1 MEVSQP
7 GATASSSPPV
17 ITLKI
22 IYHRQKIFRVTFYSG
37 TYQSGYVDK
46 ISAKM
51 SIKCPKIRDFGATQF
66 WLCTDIS
73 YCVLRPQICN
83 CGNFLAVTFIYYPM
97 NPMKVVCMCI
107 LTPSRA
113 DVRPNN
119 SYYANI
125 FTAKLNK
132 NICYISHVK
141 CCVTLST
148 EGQCQ

>member
-51 SIKCPKIRDFGATQF
+51 SIKCPKIRDFGAAQF

-73 YCVLRPQICN
+73 DWDPRFAIVATFWLSPEPDESCVHLDTEQSRCAPQHQLLRKYFYNQTKQKYLLHFSCQVLCNIINWGSVSIKTICSPA
-83 CGNFLAVTFIYYPM
+83 G
-97 NPMKVVCMCI
+97 
-107 LTPSRA
+107 
-113 DVRPNN
+113 
-119 SYYANI
+119 
-125 FTAKLNK
+125 
-132 NICYISHVK
+132 
-141 CCVTLST
+141 
-148 EGQCQ
+148 

>member
-1 MEVSQP
+1 MRDDGGKKRNKTSVIFPLSAHLAQCSPHCNYPACTRNMEVSQP

-73 YCVLRPQICN
+73 
-83 CGNFLAVTFIYYPM
+83 
-97 NPMKVVCMCI
+97 
-107 LTPSRA
+107 
-113 DVRPNN
+113 D
-119 SYYANI
+119 
-125 FTAKLNK
+125 
-132 NICYISHVK
+132 
-141 CCVTLST
+141 
-148 EGQCQ
+148 